1 MFINKTAFMQAP
13 VYQENY
19 ATFTAVLIS
28 LRRAALEKVGI
39 AGEDMENNER
49 ELPDF
54 LSEFMHNSEWG
65 EAPPYF
71 YFWVGVA
78 TVACALRRRVWL
90 DMGTF
95 TWYPNLYT
103 LLVAP
108 PGIVQKSSTSDLG
121 MRLLRE
127 IPGIQQGPTTL
138 TWQSLYDAFLEVG
151 QEFQVSP
158 DEMRTQFPLYVNSPE
173 FGITLNPRDT
183 EMIDQLVHIW
193 DGAEMKKRTR
203 KDGELKIPTPCLNM
217 IACTTPSWI
226 AENVPQYLIGG
237 GLTSRMLFVYGE
249 KKVRYVAY
257 PQDVIPKDYKV
268 RQQKLVRDLERISQL
283 VGGFT
288 LTPDAKEWGTAWYE
302 NFHKNEAPKI
312 DKTLLGGYIA
322 RKQTLVHKVA
332 MVLAASQSDSLVIT
346 RQLLERSAALIT
358 ELEQHMPAV
367 YSKIGMNKD
376 SNASEQVN
384 EFLIRQG
391 GSADFTVLFR
401 YMHRHYPNVE
411 DFIEILTG
419 MAQAGYI
426 SIDRITKKVTKL

>member
-1 MFINKTAFMQAP
+1 VTNPT
-13 VYQENY
+13 N
-19 ATFTAVLIS
+19 
-28 LRRAALEKVGI
+28 
-39 AGEDMENNER
+39 DR
-49 ELPDF
+49 ELNDW
-54 LSEFMHNSEWG
+54 LSEFMQNAEWG

-138 TWQSLYDAFLEVG
+138 SWQSLYDAFLEVG
-151 QEFQVSP
+151 DEFQVSP
-158 DEMRTQFPLYVNSPE
+158 TETRTQFPLYINSPE
-173 FGITLNPRDT
+173 FGITLNPKDN

-257 PQDVIPKDYKV
+257 PQDVIPPDYKA
-268 RQQKLVRDLERISQL
+268 RQQRLTRDLERISQL
-283 VGGFT
+283 IGGFT
-288 LTPDAKEWGTAWYE
+288 LSPEAKTWGKTWYE
-302 NFHKNEAPKI
+302 HFHEVEAPKI

-332 MVLAASQSDSLVIT
+332 MVLSASQGSSLIIT
-346 RQLLERSAALIT
+346 RPLLERAAKLIS
-358 ELEQHMPAV
+358 ELEATMPMV
-367 YSKIGMNKD
+367 YSKIGMSED
-376 SNASEQVN
+376 SNASVEVIA
-384 EFLIRQG
+384 FLERNG
-391 GSADFTVLFR
+391 GSAPFSVLFR
-401 YMHRHYPNVE
+401 YMHKRFSRVDE
-411 DFIEILTG
+411 FSDILLG
-419 MAQAGYI
+419 MVHAGYI
-426 SIDRITKKVTKL
+426 SVDQITRVVTKL